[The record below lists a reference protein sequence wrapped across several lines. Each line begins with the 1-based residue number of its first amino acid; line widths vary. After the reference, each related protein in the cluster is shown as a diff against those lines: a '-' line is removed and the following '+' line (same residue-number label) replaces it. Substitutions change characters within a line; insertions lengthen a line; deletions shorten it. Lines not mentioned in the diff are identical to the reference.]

1 MKIWTVP
8 LTSKDVRVNVR
19 VKLFGLLARR
29 FPGYHAEKGME
40 VEIPHGARVKDLL
53 AQLAISKEEGGVVAV
68 DGLVQ
73 KAEAELKDGSVI
85 HVFHLITGG

>member
-1 MKIWTVP
+1 M
-8 LTSKDVRVNVR
+8 NVR

-29 FPGYHAEKGME
+29 FPGYDPNEGME
-40 VEIPHGARVKDLL
+40 VEIPQGARVKDLL
-53 AQLAISKEEGGVVAV
+53 ARLTLTKEEESIVAV

-73 KAEAELKDGSVI
+73 KAEAELKDGSMI

>member
-1 MKIWTVP
+1 M
-8 LTSKDVRVNVR
+8 NVR

-29 FPGYHAEKGME
+29 FPGYNPDEGME
-40 VEIPHGARVKDLL
+40 VEIPPGARVKDLL
-53 AQLAISKEEGGVVAV
+53 SQLAISKEEGGIVAV

-73 KAEAELKDGSVI
+73 KAEAELKDGSKI

>member
-1 MKIWTVP
+1 M
-8 LTSKDVRVNVR
+8 TSKDSRVNVR

-29 FPGYHAEKGME
+29 FPGYNPEEGI
-40 VEIPHGARVKDLL
+40 EIEITQGARVKDLL

-73 KAEAELKDGSVI
+73 KAEAELKDGSII

>member
-1 MKIWTVP
+1 M
-8 LTSKDVRVNVR
+8 TSRGSRVNVR

-29 FPGYHAEKGME
+29 FPGYDPEEGME
-40 VEIPHGARVKDLL
+40 VAISHGARVKDLL
-53 AQLAISKEEGGVVAV
+53 AQLAISKEEGGIVAV

-73 KAEAELKDGSVI
+73 KAEAELKDGSII

>member
-1 MKIWTVP
+1 M
-8 LTSKDVRVNVR
+8 TSRGSRVNVR

-29 FPGYHAEKGME
+29 FPGYDPEEGMA
-40 VEIPHGARVKDLL
+40 VEIPQGARVKDLL
-53 AQLAISKEEGGVVAV
+53 TQLEVSKEEGGVVAV
-68 DGLVQ
+68 DGLIQ